1 MYGKSVKVRGLL
13 LRVFQDRHGYPVHLD
28 MSEPLLESSSWW
40 KAQLSKADLRISTI
54 QFVENDS
61 AGRSWMLGKALTILL
76 CIVRMMNSRNMAAS
90 KLIVGAYYARS
101 PFVRWDYVWG
111 TG

>member
-28 MSEPLLESSSWW
+28 MSEALLESSSWW

-61 AGRSWMLGKALTILL
+61 AGRS
-76 CIVRMMNSRNMAAS
+76 
-90 KLIVGAYYARS
+90 
-101 PFVRWDYVWG
+101 
-111 TG
+111 